1 MSLPDYDLEWN
12 TYGGNEWASSWWI
25 QPPSIYSLIPQA
37 HYAGT
42 CNPSYTYN
50 DDNAI
55 DDVGMCQ
62 QDCATPYW
70 EKCASGLY
78 VSGSEFSDAFSVI
91 LSLDPEATN
100 IRACESGFQVKLLA
114 SVSYTCSGSGSG
126 GSCDELVP
134 QSYTTVSDPAQCAFD
149 KSFFKVRG

>member
-1 MSLPDYDLEWN
+1 
-12 TYGGNEWASSWWI
+12 
-25 QPPSIYSLIPQA
+25 
-37 HYAGT
+37 
-42 CNPSYTYN
+42 
-50 DDNAI
+50 
-55 DDVGMCQ
+55 MCQ

-114 SVSYTCSGSGSG
+114 SVSYTCSDSGSGSG

-149 KSFFKVRG
+149 KSFFKVTGPVPMITSFFSLFCLPLGCCCCCLIACCGMCCTKKPDDSDEDLTRGSGKKGSCC